1 MSWTNDIFCLMSFCS
16 ISTTPP
22 PGVGVPRWGEG
33 WHMFFG
39 ERRKK
44 VKFGVGPATAPPV
57 SPVYR
62 AALYRHVAGDYAC
75 SEGEG

>member
-1 MSWTNDIFCLMSFCS
+1 
-16 ISTTPP
+16 
-22 PGVGVPRWGEG
+22 
-33 WHMFFG
+33 MFFG